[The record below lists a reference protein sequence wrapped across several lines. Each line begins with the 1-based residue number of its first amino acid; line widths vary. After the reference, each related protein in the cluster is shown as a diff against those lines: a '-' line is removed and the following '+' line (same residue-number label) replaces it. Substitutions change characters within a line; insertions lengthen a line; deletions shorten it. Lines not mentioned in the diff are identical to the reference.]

1 MSNRLTKTVF
11 GVILGSGIVLGMA
24 SAHSETTGNA
34 EADYRIGEMKKLGMN
49 MGAIGKVAKG
59 EVAYSDALNQNAKAI
74 AQLSANMSKWFPA
87 GSGVEKSRS
96 KPDIWDESNK
106 DKFAKAIEDLQAAS
120 LQLIVAVQSGDQAKI
135 GGALK
140 ATGATCGGCHKPF
153 RKPKE

>member
-11 GVILGSGIVLGMA
+11 SAILGSGIILGMA
-24 SAHSETTGNA
+24 NAHSETTGNA

-49 MGAIGKVAKG
+49 MGAIAKVAKG
-59 EVAYSDALNQNAKAI
+59 EVAYTDALNQNAKSI
-74 AQLSANMSKWFPA
+74 AELSANMSKWFPA

-96 KPDIWDESNK
+96 KPDIWDEANK
-106 DKFAKAIEDLQAAS
+106 GKFAKAIEDLQAAS
-120 LQLIVAVQSGDQAKI
+120 LQLIVAVQTGDQAKI

-153 RKPKE
+153 RKPKH